1 VWLQADSTSVC
12 VFLSNSVTEM
22 FGFCFCLVLTSKVRI
37 VKTVCCKLFALLIHR
52 QVVYSSAS
60 CLFIGKHSVCARG
73 CGFPCLPVRVCMCAV
88 FIALAQRD
96 AGIPSGALMS
106 TCQLCAG
113 AIIIIGSV
121 HVECAAH
128 RMAVYQ
134 SAPSNSCAISRYHR
148 VTIVQTLMK
157 MSVHT

>member
-1 VWLQADSTSVC
+1 MTSRFMMKFSSYKPWL
-12 VFLSNSVTEM
+12 FLITGS
-22 FGFCFCLVLTSKVRI
+22 
-37 VKTVCCKLFALLIHR
+37 LI
-52 QVVYSSAS
+52 
-60 CLFIGKHSVCARG
+60 L
-73 CGFPCLPVRVCMCAV
+73 
-88 FIALAQRD
+88 FIALAHRD

-134 SAPSNSCAISRYHR
+134 SAPSNSCATRYHR
-148 VTIVQTLMK
+148 VTIVRFRGRHSNSDRVLRGDVVVCRLEL
-157 MSVHT
+157 SGSI